1 MTFGIQP
8 IHIVIIILVA
18 LLVFGPKRLPEIGRT
33 VGKMLNEFRNGT
45 REVTDSLRA
54 EVNGSGKPE
63 NTNNPASSI
72 PTTPTPAQSFTFQTR
87 PIAPSPAGN
96 FCIHC
101 GAANPPEALF
111 CNQCGTKMVE
121 NTIKPSDPSILGR
134 QG

>member
-33 VGKMLNEFRNGT
+33 IGKALNEFRNGT

-54 EVNGSGKPE
+54 EVNGSGDPV
-63 NTNNPASSI
+63 NTNNPATSNPSF
-72 PTTPTPAQSFTFQTR
+72 PAPAHSFAFQ
-87 PIAPSPAGN
+87 PPSIAPAPAGN

-101 GAANPPEALF
+101 GAANTPEALF
-111 CNQCGTKMVE
+111 CNQCGTKLPE
-121 NTIKPSDPSILGR
+121 NTIKSSDPSILGR